1 MNWRKAAVLLL
12 LMMVTACHRKTR
24 GASSTVS
31 PPSAPVVVAPP
42 ALVVPEAPVL
52 ARTTPVTVFPV
63 PAPNVPAAI
72 PAALMEGDS
81 AFENGDFIQAER
93 SYNVYLQSYPQAN
106 GNDRVLF
113 RLGVSQSINFPKD
126 ASANDTFNRLLRD
139 YPQSSYAAPV
149 RVILGL
155 RADVARAQS
164 DVKNRESTI
173 KQLNDELDRLKKLDA
188 DRRRT
193 P

>member
-1 MNWRKAAVLLL
+1 MNWRKAGVLIL
-12 LMMVTACHRKTR
+12 LMMITACHRKAR
-24 GASSTVS
+24 SASPTVT
-31 PPSAPVVVAPP
+31 PTAAPVAVAPP
-42 ALVVPEAPVL
+42 VMVVPEAPVL
-52 ARTTPVTVFPV
+52 VSSTPITVFPV
-63 PAPNVPAAI
+63 PPPNVPVAI

-93 SYNVYLQSYPQAN
+93 SYSVYLQSYSQAN

-113 RLGVSQSINFPKD
+113 RLGVSQSINSPKEVT
-126 ASANDTFNRLLRD
+126 ANDTFNRLLRE
-139 YPQSSYAAPV
+139 YPQSMYSPPA

-164 DVKNRESTI
+164 DIKNRESTI
-173 KQLNDELDRLKKLDA
+173 KQLNDELDRLKRLDA